1 MRNKLD
7 SELIGAWTDSSR
19 IKLNKSMNLTQLRA
33 VAKATR
39 QFLNSKTSTVSGVK
53 KQIKAIKKGFQ
64 KSLDLTDEEAEAIYE
79 AFDEDLLQWIYRYI
93 EPSEFWALVQEAK
106 EMNYSENQW
115 LKLIEDYIYIGNDD
129 DIKEKLILIYERY
142 VLN

>member
-1 MRNKLD
+1 
-7 SELIGAWTDSSR
+7 
-19 IKLNKSMNLTQLRA
+19 MNLTQLRA

>member
-19 IKLNKSMNLTQLRA
+19 IKLNKSMTLTQLRA